1 MPPGLSSNP
10 ATVCILRLS
19 AIGDA
24 CHVLAVVRALQQ
36 AWPDT
41 AFTWVIGK
49 VEAKLMGQVP
59 GIEFIVV
66 DKTAGTLHAR
76 RQLAATLRGRSFD
89 VLLHMQLS
97 FRASVLSTA
106 IKAGTRV
113 GFDRARA
120 REAQWLFTNQRI
132 VPAHNQHV
140 LDGLLG
146 FAAHFGIQAHP
157 PRWDFPL
164 SQAALDYAAEL
175 IPEPGRTL
183 LISPC
188 SSHKLRNWRAE
199 HYAAVADYAVA
210 QLGMEVI
217 LCGGPSDI
225 ERRTG
230 EEILGRMRQPC
241 RNVIG
246 RDTLPQLQA
255 TLARASALLTPDSGP
270 AHMATMAGT
279 PVIGLYAAT
288 NPERSGPYFS
298 RQWCV
303 DRYDAAAQRFL
314 GKSASQI
321 PWTTKIEHPGVM
333 DLITVEDVR
342 ERLQA
347 LRSQQTG

>member
-1 MPPGLSSNP
+1 MPAGLSSNP

-24 CHVLAVVRALQQ
+24 CHVLAVVRALQS
-36 AWPDT
+36 AWPQT

-49 VEAKLMGQVP
+49 VEAKLLGQVP

-66 DKTAGTLHAR
+66 DKAAGTLQAR

-89 VLLHMQLS
+89 VLMHMQLS

-106 IKAGTRV
+106 IKARTRL

-120 REAQWLFTNQRI
+120 REAQWLFTNERI
-132 VPAHNQHV
+132 APAGNQHV
-140 LDGLLG
+140 LDGLMG
-146 FAAHFGIQAHP
+146 FAAHFGIQP
-157 PRWDFPL
+157 TQPRWDFPL
-164 SQAALDYAAEL
+164 SQPALDYAAEL
-175 IPEPGRTL
+175 IPEPGNTL

-188 SSHKLRNWRAE
+188 SSHRLRNWRAE
-199 HYAAVADYAVA
+199 HYATVADYAVA
-210 QLGMEVI
+210 QLGMQVI

-230 EEILGRMRQPC
+230 EAVIGHMRQPC

-246 RDTLPQLQA
+246 RDTLPQLLA

-270 AHMATMAGT
+270 AHMATMVGT

-288 NPERSGPYFS
+288 NPARSGPYLS
-298 RQWCV
+298 REWCV
-303 DRYDAAAQRFL
+303 DKYEAAAEQFM
-314 GKSASQI
+314 GKPASQL
-321 PWTTKIEHPGVM
+321 PWTTKIERPGVM
-333 DLITVEDVR
+333 DLITPEDVQQ
-342 ERLQA
+342 RLQA
-347 LRSQQTG
+347 LRSQQAG